1 MADELFLTDEDLAK
15 YEEVNRQCLEMRDE
29 LQVVRERVE
38 QHNAQLIALREQA
51 DKLFG
56 EIDRL
61 YEGRLTDE

>member
-51 DKLFG
+51 DKLFR

>member
-15 YEEVNRQCLEMRDE
+15 YEEVNRQCLVMRDE
-29 LQVVRERVE
+29 LKVVRERVE
-38 QHNAQLIALREQA
+38 QHNAQLIALWEQA
-51 DKLFG
+51 NKLFG